1 MEILLDTLKWSAVV
15 GAAALL
21 MTALKPLLDR
31 RYSPKWRYG
40 AWLVLAVLLLA
51 APVQWER
58 LLPRTKLAAS
68 AGRRASASSARREQP
83 RPVPASRRPRRSVPP
98 PGRRCGPCPWTG
110 R

>member
-58 LLPRTKLAAS
+58 LLPRTEIA
-68 AGRRASASSARREQP
+68 
-83 RPVPASRRPRRSVPP
+83 PP
-98 PGRRCGPCPWTG
+98 PVVIEVPQAEVSLSREEGVRLQRPAGTAAPRSSPESNRAWG
-110 R
+110 